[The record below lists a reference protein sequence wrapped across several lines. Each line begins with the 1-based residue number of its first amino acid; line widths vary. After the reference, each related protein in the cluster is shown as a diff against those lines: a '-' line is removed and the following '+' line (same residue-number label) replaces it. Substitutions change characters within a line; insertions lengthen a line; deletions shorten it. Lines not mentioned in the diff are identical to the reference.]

1 MNPELNDSSADQ
13 SAARRLRLVT
23 LAFPPAGLWLLWRG
37 PAGVWRK
44 LFGTLGIG
52 LFSLVYAAAI
62 LFLLHKFTGLRFEM
76 QGRPIPVPTWQTTD
90 YARLEKARAEKAI
103 PAAAKPVA
111 SEAKPKAAPYWTD
124 FRGPNRDG
132 HYTEQPINVDWA
144 KSPPKL
150 LWKQPVGGGYASF
163 VVADGLAFTIEQ
175 RREQEAVTAYDITT
189 GQEIW
194 KHSYAA
200 HFEEPMGG
208 EGPRASPVWHAG
220 RLYTLGGAGQFRC
233 LEAATGKL
241 LWQHDVLAENQSA
254 NLQFALSAAP
264 LIVDDLVL
272 VLAGEPRGRD
282 ARMLIAFD
290 KASGSL
296 AWKGFGDKAAYS
308 SPMLVT
314 LADERQILV
323 HTASHLL
330 GVAPVDGRLLWRF
343 PWPVSYDNT
352 IAQPIVTS
360 TNRLVLSAGY
370 GTGAVGLELNRTDS
384 GFAVKELW
392 RNKFLKNKF
401 TSSVLHNGHL
411 YGLDE
416 DILVC
421 LDATTGERRWKD
433 GRYGYGQVLLA
444 SGHLVIL
451 CGDGDLALV
460 QALPDRHVEVARI
473 PAIKGKTWNHPALAG
488 GKLFVRNAIEMA
500 CFDLSVSK

>member
-1 MNPELNDSSADQ
+1 MNPEPFAAQSDQ

-23 LAFPPAGLWLLWRG
+23 LIFPPAGLWLLWRG
-37 PAGVWRK
+37 PAGIGRK
-44 LFGTLGIG
+44 LFGSVGVG

-62 LFLLHKFTGLRFEM
+62 LFLLHRFTGLRFEM
-76 QGRPIPVPTWQTTD
+76 QGRPIPIPTWQTTD
-90 YARLEKARAEKAI
+90 YARLEKARSEKAGSA
-103 PAAAKPVA
+103 PAKATPA
-111 SEAKPKAAPYWTD
+111 EAKAKSPPYWTD

-163 VVADGLAFTIEQ
+163 VVAEGLAFTIEQ
-175 RREQEAVTAYDITT
+175 RRELEAVTAYEVET
-189 GQEIW
+189 GREVW
-194 KHSYAA
+194 AHSYPA
-200 HFEEPMGG
+200 HFQEWMGG
-208 EGPRASPVWHAG
+208 EGPRATPTWHEG
-220 RLYTLGGAGQFRC
+220 RLYSLGGTGQFRC

-241 LWQHDVLAENQSA
+241 LWQHDLFAENSCL
-254 NLQFALSAAP
+254 NLFFAVAASP
-264 LIVDDLVL
+264 LIVDDKVL
-272 VLAGEPRGRD
+272 VLAGDPQGRD
-282 ARMLIAFD
+282 GRMLIAYD
-290 KASGSL
+290 KVSG
-296 AWKGFGDKAAYS
+296 APVWKEMQDKAAYS

-314 LADERQILV
+314 LAGERQLLV
-323 HTASHLL
+323 HSAGHLL
-330 GVAPVDGRLLWRF
+330 GVSPADGKALWRF
-343 PWPVSYDNT
+343 PWRVEFDNT
-352 IAQPIVTS
+352 IAQPIVTG

-370 GTGAVGLELNRTDS
+370 GTGAVGLELNRADS

-433 GRYGYGQVLLA
+433 GRYGYGQLLLA

-473 PAIKGKTWNHPALAG
+473 PAIKGKTWNHPAIAG
-488 GKLFVRNAIEMA
+488 GKLLVRNAIEMA
-500 CFDLSVSK
+500 CFDLR

>member
-1 MNPELNDSSADQ
+1 MNPETPAAPPDP

-23 LAFPPAGLWLLWRG
+23 LAFPPAGLWLLWCG
-37 PAGVWRK
+37 PAGFGRK

-52 LFSLVYAAAI
+52 LFSLVYVAAV

-76 QGRPIPVPTWQTTD
+76 QGRPIPVPTWQGTD

-103 PAAAKPVA
+103 SAAAKPA
-111 SEAKPKAAPYWTD
+111 ATEAKPKSTPYWTD

-175 RREQEAVTAYDITT
+175 RREQEAVTAYEVET
-189 GQEIW
+189 GREVW
-194 KHSYAA
+194 AHSYAA
-200 HFEEPMGG
+200 HFQEWMGG
-208 EGPRASPVWHAG
+208 EGPRATPTWHEG
-220 RLYTLGGAGQFRC
+220 RLYSLGGTGQFRC

-241 LWQHDVLAENQSA
+241 LWQHDLFAENSCS
-254 NLQFALSAAP
+254 NLFFAVAASP
-264 LIVDDLVL
+264 LIVDDKVI
-272 VLAGEPRGRD
+272 VLAGDPLGRD
-282 ARMLIAFD
+282 GRMLIAYD
-290 KASGSL
+290 KISGSP
-296 AWKGFGDKAAYS
+296 AWKEMQDKAAYS

-314 LADERQILV
+314 LAGERQLLV
-323 HTASHLL
+323 HSAGHLL
-330 GVAPVDGRLLWRF
+330 GVSPADGKALWRF
-343 PWPVSYDNT
+343 PWRVEFDNT
-352 IAQPIVTS
+352 IAQPIVTG
-360 TNRLVLSAGY
+360 TNRVVLCAGY
-370 GTGAVGLELNRTDS
+370 GKGTVGLELNRSDS

-392 RNKFLKNKF
+392 RNKLLKNKF

-444 SGHLVIL
+444 SDHLVIL

-460 QALPDRHVEVARI
+460 QALPDRHVEIARVSG
-473 PAIKGKTWNHPALAG
+473 IKGKTWNHPAIAG
-488 GKLFVRNAIEMA
+488 GKLLVRNAIEMA
-500 CFDLSVSK
+500 CFDLGIPK